1 MLTPTLQSSESVL
14 DIIEGDPGI
23 RASLFLYIQEFMRH
37 RLTGLFFIAFP
48 FLVSCSTENDREEAR
63 RAEYALQLTQEQ
75 YMQDNLPSSDSLIM
89 VAVDWYE
96 RKGPERELA
105 LSYYYCGYINYQQ
118 GMGDKAAEFYSKAL
132 THGEKSGDKTVL
144 PMIYNEI
151 GYMYKHQNDHEEAMT
166 MFRKSADLLEEQGRY
181 GMSFVPRYNEIEILN
196 VSERYDEALEKVGN
210 AVARAKEINDTSAIL
225 SLAGMKAA
233 IVVNDTS
240 RQAVPH
246 EVLEELYDIY
256 DRYNAGAV
264 PESHYG
270 TVGILLF
277 LDNDLRT
284 SRRYMEKAA
293 GTSPD
298 YLKVILEEYLSMLE
312 EREGNPGEALRHERT
327 ASKLKDS
334 IYEENKES
342 LTEVI
347 RTAEVKACIPGI
359 RTYHDH
365 TGFHCHIFLSIHA
378 LPT

>member
-1 MLTPTLQSSESVL
+1 
-14 DIIEGDPGI
+14 
-23 RASLFLYIQEFMRH
+23 MRH

-151 GYMYKHQNDHEEAMT
+151 GYMYKHQNDH
-166 MFRKSADLLEEQGRY
+166 
-181 GMSFVPRYNEIEILN
+181 
-196 VSERYDEALEKVGN
+196 DEALEKVGN

-256 DRYNAGAV
+256 D
-264 PESHYG
+264 G
-270 TVGILLF
+270 TMQG
-277 LDNDLRT
+277 
-284 SRRYMEKAA
+284 
-293 GTSPD
+293 P
-298 YLKVILEEYLSMLE
+298 YLSLITVLSVYSCFLTMISGLHADIWKKRPE
-312 EREGNPGEALRHERT
+312 HLR
-327 ASKLKDS
+327 
-334 IYEENKES
+334 I
-342 LTEVI
+342 I
-347 RTAEVKACIPGI
+347 
-359 RTYHDH
+359 
-365 TGFHCHIFLSIHA
+365 
-378 LPT
+378 